1 MYVDPDVDAV
11 YWVLDLTGVFINGV
25 IGGTIARQ
33 KRFDLIGFGFLA
45 LISALGGGLLRDVF
59 MQKGTP
65 TAFAEPM
72 YLGFALLGG
81 PIAWSA
87 HLDGKVW
94 RVFFGGGDAIVLGVW
109 SVTGSIKA
117 LSLGLPWP
125 SAILCGML
133 TAVGGGMIRDI
144 AVGNVPTIFGGN
156 TMYATPALLGA
167 SIMTAFHQLGL
178 PGTMGMLVAAITSSG
193 IAILAAW
200 RKWTLPQSSETA
212 PITMTRRQL
221 RKMLARRE
229 RIGGEREW
237 RRWKRAQGL
246 CRGYLGRSGTD
257 WRRCRSFCLCAAT
270 PGHHRPA

>member
-11 YWVLDLTGVFINGV
+11 YRILDLTGVFINGV

-33 KRFDLIGFGFLA
+33 KKFDLIGFAFLA

-65 TAFAEPM
+65 TAFAEPI

-81 PIAWSA
+81 LIAWIA
-87 HLDGKVW
+87 GLEGRVW
-94 RVFFGGGDAIVLGVW
+94 RTLFGGGDAIVLGVW
-109 SVTGSIKA
+109 SVTGSMKA

-125 SAILCGML
+125 SAILCGMI

-144 AVGNVPTIFGGN
+144 ALGNVPIIFGGN
-156 TMYATPALLGA
+156 NMYATPAVLGA
-167 SIMTAFHQLGL
+167 SIMAAFHQFEL
-178 PGTMGMLVAAITSSG
+178 PMTTGMLVAAAVSSS

-200 RKWTLPQSSETA
+200 RKWTLPQSSDTA

-221 RKMLARRE
+221 RRMLANRE
-229 RIGGEREW
+229 RLGLDKERRRW
-237 RRWKRAQGL
+237 RRAQD
-246 CRGYLGRSGTD
+246 RDSD
-257 WRRCRSFCLCAAT
+257 IES
-270 PGHHRPA
+270 PE